1 MDPSPVPN
9 ALLVCRRCGQPVL
22 GAIIRVDQNGHPLH
36 ERCYLDELLESIEEK
51 KDDAACIGFNKGGFS
66 MSLSQVTPLLRCRLC
81 NHPLLFEPSRIDG
94 RGQPVHEECYV
105 RELISEPYPEE
116 RAA

>member
-1 MDPSPVPN
+1 MDPSPVSN

-51 KDDAACIGFNKGGFS
+51 KDDAA
-66 MSLSQVTPLLRCRLC
+66 
-81 NHPLLFEPSRIDG
+81 
-94 RGQPVHEECYV
+94 
-105 RELISEPYPEE
+105 
-116 RAA
+116 